1 VHFAGPTSMPS
12 SSAERNAMEDE
23 HSHIAEEITGA
34 HWSGPRFFGL
44 RKRSGFKPK
53 ALIDA

>member
-1 VHFAGPTSMPS
+1 
-12 SSAERNAMEDE
+12 MEDE